1 MGAKSSS
8 GPKLCIGTLLLL
20 ACASCGSPSG
30 SARTV
35 SYFQA
40 HPKEREAL
48 FKRCADDPGDL
59 GKTPECVNVI
69 QAEAIEG
76 MGSFKD
82 LPRVRFPR
90 VPGTTVKKPAPVSG
104 SNSAP

>member
-8 GPKLCIGTLLLL
+8 GLKWCFGTLLLL
-20 ACASCGSPSG
+20 ACASCGSSSG

-48 FKRCADDPGDL
+48 FKRCADDPGVL
-59 GKTPECVNVI
+59 GKTPECVNVS

-82 LPRVRFPR
+82 LPRVQFPR
-90 VPGTTVKKPAPVSG
+90 VPGTRVKKPASGSG
-104 SNSAP
+104 SNSTP